1 MYITNT
7 SAKMD
12 WWMIS
17 YKTEIKEIVRNVL
30 YLNILRGYA
39 SRDKQ
44 HGKVQVSRPASYN
57 IDIHIDVWVLTC
69 RLCKCLQRKTGHHTL
84 EDHTIDFQV
93 YQNDAQTCAS
103 LLGNAW
109 QKKIDLC
116 SRKHVL
122 YPPTGWN
129 HSHHRF
135 WVHPV
140 FANHANMN
148 WIAWWL
154 KGGFRY

>member
-57 IDIHIDVWVLTC
+57 IDIHIDV
-69 RLCKCLQRKTGHHTL
+69 
-84 EDHTIDFQV
+84 
-93 YQNDAQTCAS
+93 
-103 LLGNAW
+103 
-109 QKKIDLC
+109 
-116 SRKHVL
+116 
-122 YPPTGWN
+122 
-129 HSHHRF
+129 
-135 WVHPV
+135 
-140 FANHANMN
+140 
-148 WIAWWL
+148 
-154 KGGFRY
+154 